1 MSSGIERFTKTGQLK
16 GRRDHIM
23 PNPPARGRDTGG
35 GGSGSSEKCLFEVEG
50 RNLAWTP
57 LGRDHEIPRPAYSAS
72 QLQLRKTIPVQPY
85 EAFQT
90 QRVTYVHT

>member
-23 PNPPARGRDTGG
+23 PNPPARGPDTGG

-50 RNLAWTP
+50 RNL
-57 LGRDHEIPRPAYSAS
+57 I
-72 QLQLRKTIPVQPY
+72 
-85 EAFQT
+85 
-90 QRVTYVHT
+90 